1 MSAAPVPS
9 PAIRGRSPLRIALWI
24 ACSFIAVWAVLA
36 LYWRSIQHVPS
47 STELLLNGI
56 GVPLL
61 LVIGIAGI
69 RKGLFAPSQGAAS
82 PLGPVE
88 AAPSGSG
95 SENTSQPTAKIALL
109 DASMRLPAGMNVD
122 EVLAVAREGKV
133 VGLHPSLLLR
143 NGAKAFA
150 NAAASIWHD
159 DFEGAL
165 TALDV
170 DPRLNDEQRRAIVLA
185 AETIDELLERHATTP
200 VIPTAETMRAL
211 APRFK
216 LHLLLPE
223 RWRADAVICA
233 AWLDRHLARG
243 HWLPAVEP
251 ATTAFAA
258 QAVGALAL
266 LDALTVEL
274 AAQPSSVR
282 HILLACDSS
291 LSQATV
297 DALDDAGLLFAH
309 NRPDGLVLGEGACA
323 LLLAPPAAAGATQ
336 VHRLASAARTT
347 HAELAPSSGEQQSA
361 TLVQLLESACGH
373 ASTAGLTLMDCALV
387 SDADQRVSRRSEM
400 ANTAQQAWPDTDS
413 RLRCCHLGLAK
424 GSRNAAL
431 ALGTVVAAAAHCNQT
446 LQPTF
451 AASLGDPLERGV
463 VLVIPGNSVADV

>member
-1 MSAAPVPS
+1 MSTAPAS
-9 PAIRGRSPLRIALWI
+9 STAMRGRSSRRIALWI
-24 ACSFIAVWAVLA
+24 AAAFIAVWVGLS
-36 LYWRSIQHVPS
+36 LYWRSIQHVPT

-69 RKGLFAPSQGAAS
+69 RNGFFAPSHRAAS
-82 PLGPVE
+82 SPDPAP
-88 AAPSGSG
+88 AAPSDSG
-95 SENTSQPTAKIALL
+95 NTSPPTGTIALL

-122 EVLAVAREGKV
+122 EVLVVAREGKV

-170 DPRLNDEQRRAIVLA
+170 DLRLNDEQRRAMVLA

-200 VIPTAETMRAL
+200 VVSTAEAMHAL

-258 QAVGALAL
+258 QAVGALSL
-266 LDALTVEL
+266 LDALTIEL
-274 AAQPSSVR
+274 ATQPSSAR

-297 DALDDAGLLFAH
+297 DAMDDAGLLFAH

-323 LLLAPPAAAGATQ
+323 LLLAPPAAGATQ
-336 VHRLASAARTT
+336 VHRLACAARTT
-347 HAELAPSSGEQQSA
+347 HADLVPSPGEKQSA
-361 TLVQLLESACGH
+361 TLVQLLESACGE

-387 SDADQRVSRRSEM
+387 SDADQRISRRAEM
-400 ANTAQQAWPDTDS
+400 SDTAQQAWPDTDS
-413 RLRCCHLGLAK
+413 RLRCWQLGLAN
-424 GSRNAAL
+424 GSSNAVL
-431 ALGTVVAAAAHCNQT
+431 ALGTVVAAAAHSNQT
-446 LQPTF
+446 LQATF

-463 VLVIPGNSVADV
+463 VLVIPENNVAAV